1 MSNKIF
7 VGSLSWGTTDAC
19 LHDAFSAFGE
29 VVEARVIKD
38 RETGRSR
45 GFGFVTFAE
54 TESVAQ
60 AIEAMNDTEL
70 DGRTIRV
77 NEAQER
83 RERGPRGGGHRGG
96 GGRGPRRNSGGGYGT
111 ECGW

>member
-7 VGSLSWGTTDAC
+7 VGGLNWGTTDAG
-19 LHDAFSAFGE
+19 LQDAFSAFGE

-54 TESVAQ
+54 TDSVAQ
-60 AIEAMNDTEL
+60 AIEAMNGTEL
-70 DGRTIRV
+70 DGRSIRV

-83 RERGPRGGGHRGG
+83 RDRGPRGGGNYRGG
-96 GGRGPRRNSGGGYGT
+96 RPRRNEGGGYGNDS
-111 ECGW
+111 GW

>member
-7 VGSLSWGTTDAC
+7 VGGLNWGTTDAG
-19 LHDAFSAFGE
+19 LQEAFSAFGE

-60 AIEAMNDTEL
+60 AIEAMNGTEL
-70 DGRTIRV
+70 DGRSIRV

-83 RERGPRGGGHRGG
+83 RERGPRGGGGYRGG
-96 GGRGPRRNSGGGYGT
+96 RPRRNDGGGYGNDS
-111 ECGW
+111 GW